1 MNITFLIGNGFDLN
15 LGLPTGYTDFI
26 KYHREQGLTDMIS
39 MAIRDDY
46 QTWSNVESAL
56 GEFTANVS
64 QENLEEFAE
73 SKCTLDESLS
83 DYLTHINDAYAL
95 TLANDGAAE
104 FRKKILNLSQEFNET
119 DRSTY
124 NSTLLRVGES
134 IQYCFVSFNYT
145 DYLDR
150 IVNAAGKIEPFYKRN
165 ANGKVYSDDLKA
177 PIHVHGMLGGNA
189 ILGVNDDSQV
199 LAPDDIKRQLSALML
214 KPEINTSLGERRTE
228 HAKELIQS
236 SRYVLVYGM
245 SLGKT
250 DAMWWKLLAEWLK
263 GSSDRRIVLYT
274 RSPKIN
280 NKSASR
286 TIMCQNEKRNEFLKA
301 ANCTDTTISKQIIVV
316 PNTKVFTFDSI
327 SISPATADERTE
339 AV

>member
-15 LGLPTGYTDFI
+15 LGLPTGYTNFI

-39 MAIRDDY
+39 MAIHDDY

-64 QENLEEFAE
+64 QENFEEFLE
-73 SKCTLDESLS
+73 SKCLLDESLS
-83 DYLTHINDAYAL
+83 DYLTHINDTYAL
-95 TLANDGAAE
+95 TLGSDGAAE
-104 FRKKILNLSQEFNET
+104 FRKKILNLSQEFNEA

-124 NSTLLRVGES
+124 NSSLSRVGES
-134 IQYCFVSFNYT
+134 IQYCFISFNYT
-145 DYLDR
+145 EYLDR
-150 IVNAAGKIEPFYKRN
+150 IINAAGKIEPFYKRN
-165 ANGKVYSDDLKA
+165 VSGKVYSDDLKA
-177 PIHVHGMLGGNA
+177 PIHVHGILSGNA
-189 ILGVNDDSQV
+189 ILGVNDDSQM

-250 DAMWWKLLAEWLK
+250 DAMWWELLAEWLK
-263 GSSDRRIVLYT
+263 GSSGRRLVLYT
-274 RSPKIN
+274 RSPKVN
-280 NKSASR
+280 HKSASR
-286 TIMCQNEKRNEFLKA
+286 TIMWQNEKRKKFLQA
-301 ANCTDTTISKQIIVV
+301 ANCTDADISKQIIVI
-316 PNTKVFTFDSI
+316 PNTKVFTFDNI